1 MSTRT
6 PRIASFG
13 YHEVTDE
20 PTTSGFQRPAALPFK
35 HTRHAFAEH
44 LASIAAGPHVP
55 GLVAQIDFTRLG
67 RHVLLTFDDGGKSAV
82 YTADELSRRG
92 WKAHFFIVTSLIG
105 TRTFVDAT
113 DIRYLRSCGHVVG
126 SHSHTHPDIFR
137 DQTPERMLEEWRTS
151 CAILADLLG
160 EPCRVASVPGGDI
173 STAVLRSA
181 APAGVRYLFTSEPWI
196 TPRRVDGCWILGRFG
211 PKVGTSAGRVGALV
225 RFHGWQRALLE
236 RRLKGLL
243 RRGLPALYRLYVRR
257 STQDWATQ

>member
-1 MSTRT
+1 M
-6 PRIASFG
+6 
-13 YHEVTDE
+13 
-20 PTTSGFQRPAALPFK
+20 
-35 HTRHAFAEH
+35 
-44 LASIAAGPHVP
+44 
-55 GLVAQIDFTRLG
+55 AQIDFTRLG

-225 RFHGWQRALLE
+225 RFDGWQRALLE

>member
-35 HTRHAFAEH
+35 HTRRAFAEH

-67 RHVLLTFDDGGKSAV
+67 RHVLLTFDDGGTSAV
-82 YTADELSRRG
+82 YAADELSRRG

-105 TRTFVDAT
+105 TRTFIDAA
-113 DIRYLRSCGHVVG
+113 DIRYLRSCGHVIG

-151 CAILADLLG
+151 CGILADLLG
-160 EPCRVASVPGGDI
+160 EPCSVASVPGGDI

-181 APAGVRYLFTSEPWI
+181 APAGLRYLFTSEPW
-196 TPRRVDGCWILGRFG
+196 TRPHQVDGCWILGRFG
-211 PKVGTSAGRVGALV
+211 PKTTTPPARTAELA
-225 RFHGWQRALLE
+225 RFRGWGRALLV
-236 RRLKGLL
+236 RQLKDIA
-243 RRGLPALYRLYVRR
+243 RQTMPTLYRFYVQRTTR
-257 STQDWATQ
+257 EWAAR